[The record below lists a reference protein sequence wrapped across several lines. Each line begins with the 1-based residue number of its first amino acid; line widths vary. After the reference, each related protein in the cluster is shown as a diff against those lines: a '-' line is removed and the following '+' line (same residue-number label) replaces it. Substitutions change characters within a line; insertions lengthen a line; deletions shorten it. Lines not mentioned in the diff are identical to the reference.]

1 MPKHSISIDD
11 ALTEASPF
19 LRRMR
24 LHGYDSAA
32 VPFAEEY
39 VQAWLRG
46 PGIAMDTETLVNVLK
61 VRITAQ
67 GVPKRH
73 GHQAVP

>member
-1 MPKHSISIDD
+1 
-11 ALTEASPF
+11 
-19 LRRMR
+19 MR

-32 VPFAEEY
+32 VPFAEKH

-61 VRITAQ
+61 VRISAQ
-67 GVPKRH
+67 
-73 GHQAVP
+73 

>member
-1 MPKHSISIDD
+1 MTNHSFSIDD
-11 ALTEASPF
+11 ALAEASPF

-32 VPFAEEY
+32 VPFAEKH

-61 VRITAQ
+61 VRISAQ
-67 GVPKRH
+67 
-73 GHQAVP
+73 

>member
-32 VPFAEEY
+32 VPFAEKH

-46 PGIAMDTETLVNVLK
+46 PGVELDTDTLMDVVK
-61 VRITAQ
+61 VRIRVQ
-67 GVPKRH
+67 
-73 GHQAVP
+73 